1 MKYFDWFLVLV
12 FIGLLIFLA
21 LGRRGNIAANIGSTK
36 YLALGD
42 TKISVELAINNEAKA
57 KGLSGRETLRE
68 ETGMLFIFDYPSI
81 HPFWMKDMN
90 FPIDMIWIDENG
102 IIVYIEPS
110 AKPESFPGLFGSNIE
125 SKYVL
130 EVVAGFSE
138 KHQLKIGDRVTF
150 LDSN

>member
-21 LGRRGNIAANIGSTK
+21 LGRKGNLAININNIK
-36 YLALGD
+36 YVSLGG
-42 TKISVELAINNEAKA
+42 TKISVELALTNEDKA
-57 KGLSGRETLRE
+57 KGLSGRETLAE
-68 ETGMLFIFDYPSI
+68 DTGMLFVFDYPSI

-102 IIVYIEPS
+102 IIVYIEHG
-110 AKPESFPGLFGSNIE
+110 ARPESFPELFGSNIE

-130 EVVAGFSE
+130 EVVAGFSK
-138 KHQLKIGDRVTF
+138 KHQLKTGDKVTF

>member
-1 MKYFDWFLVLV
+1 MKFFDWFLILI
-12 FIGLLIFLA
+12 FIGILIFLA
-21 LGRRGNIAANIGSTK
+21 LGRRGHMAANIGSIK
-36 YLALGD
+36 YAAIGN
-42 TKISVELAINNEAKA
+42 TKISVELALTNEAKA
-57 KGLSGRETLRE
+57 KGLSGRETLSE
-68 ETGMLFIFDYPSI
+68 DSGMLFVFDYPLI

-102 IIVYIEPS
+102 IIVYIERN
-110 AKPESFPGLFGSNIE
+110 AKPESFPNVFGSNVE

-130 EVVAGFSE
+130 EVVSGFSD